1 MSDHSEKT
9 GLAPRRKSN
18 TAKRLRVTGAA
29 VVVLCLIAAGFA
41 VASHWG
47 DWQTANLVLPILVL
61 ATGLACGGLLWGMAA
76 SLGTLHNC
84 CETMLRLEGLSYD
97 LKESSRVMAEVDRA
111 PPRDHTLSS
120 GDPDDTLFSTTTTP
134 WRDILTLLEDI
145 RDNSLLSDEERQEK
159 KLRFADEEIQNMAVR
174 IRALTA
180 VGDYAQARELA
191 GSMQRRFPNEERI
204 SELSAQVEEDRERH
218 ESDDVRSCTQQVDD
232 LISISAWGRA
242 RELAEQLRQRHPD
255 SVEARQLLLR
265 LERENRLFDEE
276 QRRRMNAEVQR
287 FVTRRRWE
295 EALAAARV
303 FIERFPGCEESEAL
317 RMEIPTLKTNAEIE
331 ARQFLEAKIMDCAR
345 HGRYIEAVD
354 LARKVIAQFPESP
367 QAEALRNQL
376 DRLEELAENPDAPPA
391 RIRID

>member
-9 GLAPRRKSN
+9 GPAPRRKSD
-18 TAKRLRVTGAA
+18 TAIWLQVIGVLA
-29 VVVLCLIAAGFA
+29 VALCLIAIGFA
-41 VASHWG
+41 VASGWSHWKAA
-47 DWQTANLVLPILVL
+47 DLVLPML
-61 ATGLACGGLLWGMAA
+61 ALAAGLACGGLLWGVAA
-76 SLGTLHNC
+76 VLRVLRSLRDAI
-84 CETMLRLEGLSYD
+84 LRLEGLSYD
-97 LKESSRVMAEVDRA
+97 LKESSRAMAEVDRA
-111 PPRDHTLSS
+111 PLRDPATPG
-120 GDPDDTLFSTTTTP
+120 GDPDETLFSTPLTP
-134 WRDILTLLEDI
+134 WRDIVTLLEDI
-145 RDNSLLSDEERQEK
+145 RDNSLLNGDERQEK
-159 KLRFADEEIQNMAVR
+159 KLRFADEEIQNMAAR

-180 VGDYAQARELA
+180 EGDYAQARELA
-191 GSMQRRFPNEERI
+191 SATQRRFPNERRVF
-204 SELSAQVEEDRERH
+204 ELIAQVEENRERH
-218 ESDDVRSCTQQVDD
+218 ESDDVRSCTRQVED
-232 LISISAWGRA
+232 LISVSAWGRA

-265 LERENRLFDEE
+265 LEREHRLFDEE

-303 FIERFPGCEESEAL
+303 FVERFPGCEESEAL

-354 LARKVIAQFPESP
+354 LARKVIARFPESP
-367 QAEALRNQL
+367 QAEALRGQL
-376 DRLEELAENPDAPPA
+376 ERLEELAENPDAPPA